1 MLLIILVLDRKRH
14 INTYISNIC
23 SFLLQFPSPNLS
35 EESPHENMWKE
46 DIKSTVNDILNT
58 ESNGQCTRY

>member
-1 MLLIILVLDRKRH
+1 M
-14 INTYISNIC
+14 SNIC
-23 SFLLQFPSPNLS
+23 SFLLQFPSPSLS
-35 EESPHENMWKE
+35 EESSHENMWKE